1 MSVSLGEFDPVPGP
15 GRKSEKAICKREL
28 QCVWGGTGV
37 ENLNIMTSWEEI
49 RIGVWEE
56 DKAGGPGAI
65 RRKLSKPSGTS
76 Q

>member
-1 MSVSLGEFDPVPGP
+1 M
-15 GRKSEKAICKREL
+15 
-28 QCVWGGTGV
+28 